1 MTLLV
6 FLNSKKIG
14 QRVLSDTHIH
24 MKSQKHFVPNK
35 LLPTII
41 KIFIP
46 LSRYVSANHYF
57 LLLSSQHRWNGI
69 LCCVQCGCVL
79 SYVKLYRKKRNV
91 PCNTIKAKSE
101 RERTH
106 NWCSFEK
113 RIWLSIWFVSC
124 TDKSENHK
132 IFHEFMIK
140 D

>member
-1 MTLLV
+1 
-6 FLNSKKIG
+6 
-14 QRVLSDTHIH
+14 

-106 NWCSFEK
+106 NWCSFGK

-132 IFHEFMIK
+132 IFTISWSKINWFCKNQARWKMSHEL
-140 D
+140 

>member
-1 MTLLV
+1 MVYV
-6 FLNSKKIG
+6 FIGICNSKNN
-14 QRVLSDTHIH
+14 VPDSDIHIH
-24 MKSQKHFVPNK
+24 LESQEHFIPNK
-35 LLPTII
+35 LSQTII
-41 KIFIP
+41 KNIFIP

-69 LCCVQCGCVL
+69 LCCVQCGSVL

-113 RIWLSIWFVSC
+113 RI
-124 TDKSENHK
+124 
-132 IFHEFMIK
+132 
-140 D
+140 